1 MMGLGGVDQQIQERV
16 DAYRGNPQQLMQRYQ
31 QNQQLIDLLAL
42 QKLKSEK
49 DAAAREMQMKMQ
61 TTPQTIKDQRE
72 AEMLQRTKDEL
83 VQQTTGIMQQRQ
95 RQQQQNMQRTANQ
108 GLPQLPA
115 GNMQKMAGG
124 GIVSFAEGGPSR
136 QEDADAEINR
146 KIELALQMGASVE
159 QIAEK
164 LKDNPRALSMLRS
177 KTGGGMSVPS
187 RAPTIDVTDIASLLG
202 PKETVSPDRP
212 PTIRL
217 PEREPSEPS
226 MGQAPAKSMSV
237 PSRAPMIDVT
247 NLASLLGPKET
258 IRPEK
263 PEVPDTIVQDKIAS
277 MKSKLSPSLGS
288 IDTSKLVRDMGVTP
302 LSEKPDGIAG
312 EAQQRGYMSPRLNS
326 EAGIVTAPL
335 ARSPRKEDPSGV
347 FRQMQESAAKTPG
360 GPIAELAR
368 GNKQLA
374 EQAQVKKELDQLQEI
389 DTSKIPSKI
398 DQLQEIDTS
407 GLAGLRKQ
415 NLRPEDIP
423 TDTDLTINQLKKAL
437 AEQNNPEKLR
447 RERLRNFLLGAAGGT
462 SISSALA
469 GAGARSS
476 AVGKAQEQARLKGI
490 EQLANMQG
498 AKLKNE
504 VEARSAKA
512 LEDIRASQNE
522 TQRFSALATAAQSN
536 TESLQALMLTD
547 EKYLKAEQ
555 QLKEAEDGGW
565 FGVDEDEV
573 RKARLALNAE
583 LQRLKSS
590 IQGYDFVSNAYQ
602 AMLQKFQ
609 GATSAAEPTSGV
621 NDSQFKVQQISK

>member
-124 GIVSFAEGGPSR
+124 GIVSFAEGGPLR
-136 QEDADAEINR
+136 QEDVDAELNR

-177 KTGGGMSVPS
+177 KTGGM
-187 RAPTIDVTDIASLLG
+187 
-202 PKETVSPDRP
+202 E
-212 PTIRL
+212 
-217 PEREPSEPS
+217 E
-226 MGQAPAKSMSV
+226 
-237 PSRAPMIDVT
+237 
-247 NLASLLGPKET
+247 
-258 IRPEK
+258 RPE
-263 PEVPDTIVQDKIAS
+263 P
-277 MKSKLSPSLGS
+277 
-288 IDTSKLVRDMGVTP
+288 R
-302 LSEKPDGIAG
+302 GI
-312 EAQQRGYMSPRLNS
+312 MSPRLAS
-326 EAGIVTAPL
+326 EAGMVSGPL
-335 ARSPRKEDPSGV
+335 APPPTPKEGGIFDFLKPKPRENQAELDAFRAKGDAARAAEQQRRAENPPYNPFAKEN
-347 FRQMQESAAKTPG
+347 T
-360 GPIAELAR
+360 GPINIFAKDEEPTQEAVPATKTASTPAPER
-368 GNKQLA
+368 KP
-374 EQAQVKKELDQLQEI
+374 AQQM
-389 DTSKIPSKI
+389 

-437 AEQNNPEKLR
+437 AEQNDPEKLR

-469 GAGARSS
+469 GAGMRSS

-490 EQLANMQG
+490 EQLAGMQG
-498 AKLKNE
+498 AKVKNE
-504 VEARSAKA
+504 IEARSAKA
-512 LEDIRASQNE
+512 LEDIRAAQNE
-522 TQRFSALATAAQSN
+522 TQRFSALASAAQSN

-547 EKYLKAEQ
+547 EKYLKAEKR
-555 QLKEAEDGGW
+555 LKEAEEGGW
-565 FGVDEDEV
+565 LGPNENKV
-573 RKARLALNAE
+573 REARLALNAE
-583 LQRLKSS
+583 LQRLKDS

-609 GATSAAEPTSGV
+609 GATSAAEPTSGA